1 MSMSKGKSFTI
12 RDIEQLAASGL
23 IRGYSEAPKGAG
35 KGNGPKKGEGGVKA
49 TKRGQKIK
57 AWIGLNLWHF
67 CRANGF
73 TLESEVVFHPE
84 RKWRFDWAIPELKA
98 AIEYNGIMS
107 SKSRHTTVTGYSGD
121 MEKLNAAQAL
131 GWTVLQ
137 FTPLN
142 YKELN
147 RHLEQI
153 LNKTV

>member
-1 MSMSKGKSFTI
+1 MGKGKSFTL
-12 RDIEQLAASGL
+12 REIEQLAASGF
-23 IRGYSEAPKGAG
+23 IRGYSEPEKVQGSTNPQKRGEKA
-35 KGNGPKKGEGGVKA
+35 KK
-49 TKRGQKIK
+49 GQKIK
-57 AWIGLNLWHF
+57 NWIALNLWHF